1 MPDGSE
7 DRPLEELVAY
17 DLDERGVATITID
30 RPDTKN
36 ALTYLMR
43 DRVSDLLEAASADA
57 RVRVVVITGTGGAF
71 CAGADLRMPQPPN
84 PRPDDAPKFVAGEVA
99 MLLERGWQR
108 LARAVLECTK
118 PVIAAVDGVAAG
130 GGAQLALACD
140 LVLASDR
147 ASFVEVFVNRGI
159 VPDAGAAYI
168 VTRLVGPQ
176 KAKELFFFG
185 DRVTAEEAQ
194 RIGLINRVVPAD
206 ELGKLVDEWAG
217 RLSSLPTR
225 AIGQT
230 KLLVNRALQS
240 DLDTALRDEAVAQEL
255 VQQTHDAQ
263 EGVRAFVE
271 RRDPDFKGW

>member
-1 MPDGSE
+1 MSE
-7 DRPLEELVAY
+7 NSGDRSLEELVAY
-17 DLDERGVATITID
+17 DLDARGVATITID
-30 RPDTKN
+30 RPETKN

-43 DRVSDLLEAASADA
+43 DRVSDLLEAASADVN
-57 RVRVVVITGTGGAF
+57 VRVVVVSGSGGAF

-140 LVLASDR
+140 LVLVSER
-147 ASFVEVFVNRGI
+147 ATFVEVFVNRGI

-185 DRVTAEEAQ
+185 DSVTADEAY
-194 RIGLINRVVPAD
+194 RIGLANRVAAVAD
-206 ELGKLVDEWAG
+206 LPTLVDEWAG
-217 RLSSLPTR
+217 RLATQPTR

-255 VQQTHDAQ
+255 VQQTYDAR
-263 EGVRAFVE
+263 EGVQAFVE
-271 RRDPDFKGW
+271 RRDPEFKGW